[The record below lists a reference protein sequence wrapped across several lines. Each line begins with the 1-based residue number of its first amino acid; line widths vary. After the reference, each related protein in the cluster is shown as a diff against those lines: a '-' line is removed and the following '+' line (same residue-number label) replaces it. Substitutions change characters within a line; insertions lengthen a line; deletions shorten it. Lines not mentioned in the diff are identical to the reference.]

1 MTATLH
7 KLGGS
12 NRMPVTLDLDASIGQ
27 LLARMKPLLQEEE
40 WQLYQT
46 RGVIVLSGDKPQSW
60 TLDHSYTKF
69 MACPSVQERI
79 KAGVGLHFIL
89 HLEDVHSNQGWPCQG
104 EHLEVPPRPH
114 LKALEAIPHQN
125 LEPSSRK
132 NTINALN
139 LEPLTTYVNA
149 SLQRRLCRHRG
160 PGGKPPEPRRDFRD
174 DLARL
179 DQSMVISRAEEAL
192 RHALEKDERTRDE
205 KAEQRTLHPG
215 GFWRLLVA
223 TAGSASK
230 SRQKR
235 TQDGCRGRVLTGLK
249 FPTT

>member
-104 EHLEVPPRPH
+104 VHLEVPPRPH
-114 LKALEAIPHQN
+114 LKAIPHQN
-125 LEPSSRK
+125 LEPSSVK
-132 NTINALN
+132 KTINALN
-139 LEPLTTYVNA
+139 LEPSSTC
-149 SLQRRLCRHRG
+149 LCRHRG
-160 PGGKPPEPRRDFRD
+160 PGGKPPEPRGKSERDFRD

-179 DQSMVISRAEEAL
+179 DQSMVISRAVEAL
-192 RHALEKDERTRDE
+192 RRALEKDE

-215 GFWRLLVA
+215 
-223 TAGSASK
+223 TGSAAPSTE
-230 SRQKR
+230 QEAEG
-235 TQDGCRGRVLTGLK
+235 QYVGIRGVG
-249 FPTT
+249 F